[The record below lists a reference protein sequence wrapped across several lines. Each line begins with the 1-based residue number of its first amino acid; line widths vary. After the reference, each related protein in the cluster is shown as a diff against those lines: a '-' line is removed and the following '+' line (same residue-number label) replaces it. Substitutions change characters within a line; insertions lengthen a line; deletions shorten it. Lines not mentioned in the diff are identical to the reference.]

1 MSEEDGGLERMSL
14 FQNRLLG
21 LYFCNMEIGHALYFL
36 ETFPKVLI
44 IVSYMKYSLHYVTD
58 LPDTNTYEDI
68 VFKLKCEAKLRRIS
82 PRDGPPATLT
92 YCR

>member
-1 MSEEDGGLERMSL
+1 
-14 FQNRLLG
+14 
-21 LYFCNMEIGHALYFL
+21 
-36 ETFPKVLI
+36 
-44 IVSYMKYSLHYVTD
+44 MKYSLDYVTY

-68 VFKLKCEAKLRRIS
+68 VFKLKCEAKLRRIL

>member
-1 MSEEDGGLERMSL
+1 
-14 FQNRLLG
+14 
-21 LYFCNMEIGHALYFL
+21 
-36 ETFPKVLI
+36 
-44 IVSYMKYSLHYVTD
+44 MKYSLDYVTY